1 MKRVRVTKLCGVI
14 ATSWLVVA
22 CGTQQPAG
30 EAPAAQAGNGPAQM
44 PHANLA
50 QLMRAI
56 PFPNS
61 NIIFDAGSTD
71 PEEAKKAAEGQAGG
85 GSATANFGNV
95 YAGWQQVENAALAL
109 SETANLLMIPG
120 RMCENGKPAPTDRED
135 FRKFVAQLAAAGD
148 AAYKAAQTKNL
159 DTMLEV
165 GGTVTEACSA
175 CHEVYRDKEDNADRC
190 TPPAAE

>member
-1 MKRVRVTKLCGVI
+1 MKKLSG
-14 ATSWLVVA
+14 VVA
-22 CGTQQPAG
+22 LTFLFVGCNQGQPQNTET
-30 EAPAAQAGNGPAQM
+30 EAPAAAEFMPT

-50 QLMRAI
+50 QLMRGI
-56 PFPNS
+56 PFPAS
-61 NIIFDAGSTD
+61 NTIFDAQSEDPAAAKEPTD
-71 PEEAKKAAEGQAGG
+71 TTGG
-85 GSATANFGNV
+85 ATATYANV
-95 YAGWQQVENAALAL
+95 YGGWQAVENAALAIA
-109 SETANLLMIPG
+109 ETANLIMIPG